1 MNLKQLE
8 AFVMI
13 ANNKSFSLTAKKLYL
28 TQPTVSAYI
37 SKLEYEL
44 GEKLFYRTTKE
55 VTLTEAGKKIYIY
68 AKAII
73 ELAEKIENAF
83 KGSSEEGTRRMVI
96 SASSI
101 PGTYL
106 LPGILA
112 EFSRT
117 YPNVEMRVQE
127 SDSAGVMNDIR
138 EHRADLGFVGTATK
152 DREISFMPFCRDEL
166 VLITPNNDRY
176 RELKEKKLNLTWI
189 EQEPWIMREDGSGTY
204 KETLHVFEEMG
215 IHSDQLHILA
225 RFNNTGA
232 ILLSVAQGSGIS
244 IVSRLAAQAAVE
256 RGDVLDHPLGA
267 NGSYRWISIA
277 TSSTTPLT
285 DTSRDMIKLVKKMY
299 NC

>member
-68 AKAII
+68 AKDII

-127 SDSAGVMNDIR
+127 SDSVGVMNDIR

-152 DREISFMPFCRDEL
+152 DREISFMPFCKDEL

-256 RGDVLDHPLGA
+256 RGDVLDHSLGA

>member
-68 AKAII
+68 AKDII

-127 SDSAGVMNDIR
+127 SDSVGVMNDIR

-152 DREISFMPFCRDEL
+152 DREISFMPFCKDEL

-176 RELKEKKLNLTWI
+176 RELKEKKLNLAWI

>member
-68 AKAII
+68 AKDII

-256 RGDVLDHPLGA
+256 RGDILDHPLGA

>member
-44 GEKLFYRTTKE
+44 GEKLFYRTIKE

-68 AKAII
+68 AKDII

-127 SDSAGVMNDIR
+127 SDSVGVMNDIR

-152 DREISFMPFCRDEL
+152 DREISFMPFCKDEL

-176 RELKEKKLNLTWI
+176 RELKEKKLNLAWI

-256 RGDVLDHPLGA
+256 RGDVLDHSLGA

>member
-13 ANNKSFSLTAKKLYL
+13 ANNKSFSLTAQKLYL

-68 AKAII
+68 AKDII

-127 SDSAGVMNDIR
+127 SDSVCVMNDIR

-152 DREISFMPFCRDEL
+152 DREISFMPFCKDEL

-176 RELKEKKLNLTWI
+176 RELKEKKLNLAWI

-285 DTSRDMIKLVKKMY
+285 DTSGDMIKLVKKMY

>member
-68 AKAII
+68 AKDII

-127 SDSAGVMNDIR
+127 SDSVGVMNDIR

-152 DREISFMPFCRDEL
+152 DREISFMPFCKDEL